1 MSRTALTLG
10 ILLAFGTPHA
20 AAQFPVRV
28 SVSASVEGYS
38 FDQGVVFSK
47 VEEYAF
53 PVGIA
58 VPLGRVGELTIST
71 GYGYVRLWSR
81 DQSQLAHQE
90 ISGALDTQARLSWN
104 VIPGRLVAFA
114 TTTVPTGVKTV
125 EEQELAVLGVLSS
138 DIIGFQAPSLGS
150 GGSAGGG
157 FGGAVPIGSSWS
169 VGVGGT
175 VRKPFNYVPIVGDG
189 RTLKPGLDIRV
200 RAGVEGSL
208 ARRTYLRVAG
218 IFAHQSN
225 DAFGDSTSGIGNR
238 VIGYLSLNQGIGNG
252 SLTLYAFDVYRGS
265 AQLEQTSIGT
275 AILPR
280 GNLFAAGLHYEFR
293 VTGRLQVGPRAE
305 YRWSAQDAGGDAS
318 GLEINGEAFRYG
330 GDVRLQLMQGL
341 AAVLQGSGT
350 TGFLVQGTERI
361 HFRGPRGTLFLEWS
375 P

>member
-1 MSRTALTLG
+1 MRRAAFVFCC
-10 ILLAFGTPHA
+10 LAAGAPLAAHA
-20 AAQFPVRV
+20 QLPVRV
-28 SVSASVEGYS
+28 SVSASIEAYS
-38 FDQGVVFSK
+38 FDPGVVFSV
-47 VEEYAF
+47 VEEYTF
-53 PVGIA
+53 PVGIS
-58 VPLGRVGELTIST
+58 VPLGRIGELTVSS
-71 GYGYVRLWSR
+71 GYGFVWLGSR
-81 DQSQLAHQE
+81 DQSQLADQK

-104 VIPGRLVAFA
+104 VIPGRLIAFA
-114 TTTVPTGVKTV
+114 TTTIPTGVKTV

-157 FGGAVPIGSSWS
+157 FGGALPIGAGWS
-169 VGVGGT
+169 LGVGGT
-175 VRKPFNYVPIVGDG
+175 VRKPFNYVPIVGDT
-189 RTLKPGLDIRV
+189 RKLKPGLDVRV
-200 RAGVEGSL
+200 RAGAEGPL

-252 SLTLYAFDVYRGS
+252 TLTLYAFDVYRGS

-275 AILPR
+275 AVLPR

-293 VTGRLQVGPRAE
+293 VTGRLHVTPRAE
-305 YRWSAQDAGGDAS
+305 YRWSSEDTGEAS
-318 GLEINGEAFRYG
+318 GFDINGEAFRYG
-330 GDVRLQLMQGL
+330 GDIRFQLARGL

-350 TGFLVQGTERI
+350 TGFLVQGSERI